1 MIVKVYENLHFP
13 GEAFQ
18 MANALFALIPEAR
31 LRGVMGALH
40 RFSDLPLRLLDAEG
54 NILCALGELAGC
66 CALLQR
72 ELNTWQ
78 ECNALH
84 AKAGARARELGGSYI
99 YTCTAGLSHISFP
112 LGNREALLGALV
124 VGPFLMEKPEDIQR
138 KFKRAITDSDTE
150 RCVRFDPE
158 NKPGVSNLMQIY
170 SVATGA
176 SFDGI
181 EREFDG
187 RGYGDFKKAVGESVV
202 ELLRPIREETERLL
216 ADKAYLESVY
226 RAGAEKAAYVANRTL
241 SKVYKKV
248 GFLAR

>member
-124 VGPFLMEKPEDIQR
+124 VGPFLMEKPDSTLISAFVEGR
-138 KFKRAITDSDTE
+138 GLPMSRALELYDELFSLPVIEPARVQALSQLLECLLAPLLPAE
-150 RCVRFDPE
+150 RAL
-158 NKPGVSNLMQIY
+158 LMQQQEQLDQQSRLNEAIQVY
-170 SVATGA
+170 KAQQAERSRA
-176 SFDGI
+176 GI
-181 EREFDG
+181 HERE
-187 RGYGDFKKAVGESVV
+187 KA
-202 ELLRPIREETERLL
+202 LL
-216 ADKAYLESVY
+216 AKEAAKAQP
-226 RAGAEKAAYVANRTL
+226 
-241 SKVYKKV
+241 KKK
-248 GFLAR
+248 

>member
-31 LRGVMGALH
+31 LRDVMGALH

-124 VGPFLMEKPEDIQR
+124 VGPFPDGEAGQHAHQR
-138 KFKRAITDSDTE
+138 LCGGARPAHE
-150 RCVRFDPE
+150 
-158 NKPGVSNLMQIY
+158 PGPGS
-170 SVATGA
+170 STT
-176 SFDGI
+176 SSSPC
-181 EREFDG
+181 R
-187 RGYGDFKKAVGESVV
+187 
-202 ELLRPIREETERLL
+202 
-216 ADKAYLESVY
+216 
-226 RAGAEKAAYVANRTL
+226 
-241 SKVYKKV
+241 
-248 GFLAR
+248 

>member
-1 MIVKVYENLHFP
+1 MGMIVKVYENLHFP

-84 AKAGARARELGGSYI
+84 AKAGARARELGRRGRTPRTPGSS
-99 YTCTAGLSHISFP
+99 L
-112 LGNREALLGALV
+112 R
-124 VGPFLMEKPEDIQR
+124 
-138 KFKRAITDSDTE
+138 DSSPCGE
-150 RCVRFDPE
+150 RRW
-158 NKPGVSNLMQIY
+158 
-170 SVATGA
+170 
-176 SFDGI
+176 
-181 EREFDG
+181 
-187 RGYGDFKKAVGESVV
+187 
-202 ELLRPIREETERLL
+202 
-216 ADKAYLESVY
+216 
-226 RAGAEKAAYVANRTL
+226 
-241 SKVYKKV
+241 
-248 GFLAR
+248 